1 MSIKLPKK
9 ITPDRIRE
17 SIVQIFFNSDIPF
30 EPLVGYLHRLFLSRG
45 YDYTNRP
52 IRQFPLNPELLPLD
66 SSSFEISLTPQ
77 HFFFNEEIKIQLHQ
91 NNSLI
96 FNCTNNYIGWT
107 RFYSAI
113 EMLLKEL
120 YQEKLISNFT
130 RVGIRYVSEFPN
142 IDILEKVN
150 FGFQMSVLNTPISN
164 GTFRVEWRESQHRI
178 IVNLGSKLPI
188 NSLIEP
194 DGSKVEFV
202 SLIDVDVINQEFEP
216 CEFTQLLS
224 FLDDLHSNQKTVFF
238 GLLKEEFLKS
248 LNPEY

>member
-1 MSIKLPKK
+1 MPIKLPKK

-17 SIVQIFFNSDIPF
+17 SIVQVFFNSNIPF
-30 EPLVGYLHRLFLSRG
+30 EPLVGYMHRLFLNHDF
-45 YDYTNRP
+45 DYTNRP
-52 IRQFPLNPELLPLD
+52 IRQFPINPELIPAD
-66 SSSFEISLTPQ
+66 ASTIEIALIPQ

-96 FNCTNNYIGWT
+96 FNCTNNYIGWSK
-107 RFYSAI
+107 FYAVI
-113 EMLLKEL
+113 EKLLMEL
-120 YQEKLISNFT
+120 FQENLISNFT
-130 RVGIRYVSEFPN
+130 RVGIRYVSEFSN

-150 FGFQMSVLNTPISN
+150 FGFQMSVLDKPISN
-164 GTFRVEWRESQHRI
+164 GTFRVEWREAQHRI

-188 NSLIEP
+188 NSLLEP

-216 CEFTQLLS
+216 CECNQLLS
-224 FLDDLHSNQKTVFF
+224 FLDNLHTNQKAVFF
-238 GLLKEEFLKS
+238 GLLKQEFLES